1 MRPPKGEPTDVAT
14 PKDLRAFWLSQAKS
28 IPDNAPL
35 YAEAMAS
42 RIAIL
47 IEDIEELER
56 KLASTEN
63 KVDR

>member
-1 MRPPKGEPTDVAT
+1 VAT